1 MQSDAGTLC
10 GKVEVVWCGILKGF
24 VSRSS
29 DKVDE
34 NANAANDSLLARHHL
49 LLLILLLRILRS
61 VQLVGTA
68 TETKVSGSRRIEDK
82 GRLCELG
89 IMGVTQRPVRCFE
102 KSF

>member
-1 MQSDAGTLC
+1 MENDAGTLC
-10 GKVEVVWCGILKGF
+10 GKVEVVWYGILKGF

-29 DKVDE
+29 NKVDE
-34 NANAANDSLLARHHL
+34 NANTANDSLLARHHL
-49 LLLILLLRILRS
+49 LILLLRILCS

-68 TETKVSGSRRIEDK
+68 TETKVSARRRIKDK

-89 IMGVTQRPVRCFE
+89 IMGMTQCPVHWFE